1 MDDPHRTGLDRPL
14 RGRAVTAGAQ
24 GGLLRLAPSLTLAL
38 MILPVLAGLAG
49 TAYPALHGSAQ
60 GFAKLAEWPG
70 LPRAIAL
77 SLGTGIASTL
87 AALGLTLLIL
97 AAFAGTPVF
106 ARIRRSL
113 APLLSV
119 PHAAAALGLAFLIA
133 PSGWIARLLSPQITG
148 WETPPNLLILNDPYG
163 FTLTLGLIAKELP
176 FLLLM
181 ALAALPQLDADRRLT
196 TAATLG
202 YGRIAGF
209 TFTLLPDLYRQLRLP
224 TYAVLAYG
232 MTTVDMAMILGPSLP
247 PTLSTQITLWM
258 GEASLA
264 MRDTAA
270 AGALLQLGLTVFALS
285 LWRIMEILARRG
297 LVALAFH
304 APRLPGIDRPAALA
318 ARTASLLV
326 TASLTLGLAGLALWS
341 VAGLWQFPDTLPQQ
355 VTLRTWATAAPSLAQ
370 TATTTLTIAACATA
384 IALALTLACLQA
396 EARLHLTPTTRA
408 LTLLYLPLLIPQIA
422 FLPGLQMLALPL
434 GLDGTATAVAAIH
447 LVFVLPYVFLSL
459 SGPFRAWD
467 SRIATAAATLGASE
481 ARIFWRLRLP
491 MLAGP
496 ILTAAAVG
504 MAVSI
509 GQYLPTLL
517 IGGGRVETLT
527 TEAVALSS
535 GGNRRLI
542 GAYAV
547 LQLLLP
553 ALAFGLAIAAPL
565 LLWRDR
571 RLMRGLA

>member
-1 MDDPHRTGLDRPL
+1 MTDAGRR
-14 RGRAVTAGAQ
+14 RGGV
-24 GGLLRLAPSLTLAL
+24 LRLMPPLTLGL
-38 MILPVLAGLAG
+38 MTLPIAAGLAG
-49 TAYPALHGSAQ
+49 TALPAFGNGGA
-60 GFAKLAEWPG
+60 GVIKLLAWPG
-70 LPRAIAL
+70 LPKSVAL
-77 SLGTGIASTL
+77 SIGTGLVSTL
-87 AALGLTLLIL
+87 LALALTLLIL
-97 AAFAGTPVF
+97 AAFAGTPTF
-106 ARIRRSL
+106 ARIRRGL

-133 PSGWIARLLSPQITG
+133 PSGWIARLLSPELTG
-148 WETPPNLLILNDPYG
+148 WQVPPNLLILNDPLG
-163 FTLTLGLIAKELP
+163 LSLTLGLVAKELP

-181 ALAALPQLDADRRLT
+181 ALAALPQIDADRRLT

-202 YGRIAGF
+202 YGRIAAF

-232 MTTVDMAMILGPSLP
+232 MTTVDMALILGPTLP
-247 PTLSTQITLWM
+247 PTLSAQITLWM
-258 GEASLA
+258 GEANLT

-270 AGALLQLGLTVFALS
+270 AGAVLQLVLAVLAIS
-285 LWRIMEILARRG
+285 LWRVMEIFTKR
-297 LVALAFH
+297 ALIAIAFT
-304 APRLPGIDRPAALA
+304 APRLALIDRPAAFIARLA
-318 ARTASLLV
+318 ALLI
-326 TASLTLGLAGLALWS
+326 TGTLAFGLAGLSLWS
-341 VAGLWQFPDTLPQQ
+341 VAGLWQFPDAWPEEI
-355 VTLRTWATAAPSLAQ
+355 TLRTWATAGPSLRD
-370 TATTTLTIAACATA
+370 TSATTVIIATGATLA
-384 IALALTLACLQA
+384 ALALALACLQA
-396 EARLHLTPTTRA
+396 EASLHLTPTKRA
-408 LTLLYLPLLIPQIA
+408 LVLLYLPLLVPQIA

-434 GLDGTATAVAAIH
+434 GLDGTVAAVMAIH

-467 SRIATAAATLGASE
+467 GRIATAAATLGASE

-491 MLAGP
+491 MLTGP
-496 ILTAAAVG
+496 VLTAAAVG

-509 GQYLPTLL
+509 GQYLPTLM

-553 ALAFGLAIAAPL
+553 ALAFSAALALPL
-565 LLWRDR
+565 WLWRDR
-571 RLMRGLA
+571 RLMRGLG

>member
-1 MDDPHRTGLDRPL
+1 MES
-14 RGRAVTAGAQ
+14 GRRR
-24 GGLLRLAPSLTLAL
+24 GGLLRLMPPLTLGL
-38 MILPVLAGLAG
+38 MTLPIVAGLAG
-49 TAYPALHGSAQ
+49 TVFPAFGNGGA
-60 GFAKLAEWPG
+60 GVAKLWAWPG
-70 LPRAIAL
+70 LPKAVAL
-77 SLGTGIASTL
+77 SIGTGLVSTL
-87 AALGLTLLIL
+87 IALGLTVLIL
-97 AAFAGTPVF
+97 AAFAGTPAF
-106 ARIRRSL
+106 ARIRRGL

-133 PSGWIARLLSPQITG
+133 PSGWIARLLSPELTG
-148 WETPPNLLILNDPYG
+148 WDAPPDLLILNDPLG
-163 FTLTLGLIAKELP
+163 LSLTLGLVAKELP

-181 ALAALPQLDADRRLT
+181 ALAALPQIDANRRLT

-202 YGRIAGF
+202 YGRIAAF

-232 MTTVDMAMILGPSLP
+232 MTTVDMALILGPTLP
-247 PTLSTQITLWM
+247 PTLSAQITLWM
-258 GEASLA
+258 GEANLA

-270 AGALLQLGLTVFALS
+270 AGALLQLALAIS
-285 LWRIMEILARRG
+285 AISVWRIMEIVTKRA
-297 LVALAFH
+297 LVAAAFIG
-304 APRLPGIDRPAALA
+304 PRLALIDRPAARIARIAALLITALLA
-318 ARTASLLV
+318 
-326 TASLTLGLAGLALWS
+326 LGLAGLALWS
-341 VAGLWQFPDTLPQQ
+341 VAGLWQFPDAWPAEITPRTWVTAGPSLIETSG
-355 VTLRTWATAAPSLAQ
+355 VTLLIAGGATLA
-370 TATTTLTIAACATA
+370 
-384 IALALTLACLQA
+384 ALALALSCLQA
-396 EARLHLTPTTRA
+396 ETTLHLTPTNRA
-408 LTLLYLPLLIPQIA
+408 LVLLYLPLLVPQIA

-434 GLDGTATAVAAIH
+434 GLDGTVLAVTAIH

-467 SRIATAAATLGASE
+467 GRIATAAATLGATE

-496 ILTAAAVG
+496 VLTAAAVG
-504 MAVSI
+504 LAVSI

-553 ALAFGLAIAAPL
+553 ALAFSAALAVPL
-565 LLWRDR
+565 FLWRDR
-571 RLMRGLA
+571 RLMRGLG